1 MRAVRLAS
9 IHNSAATLQSLT
21 AWLHVHGQHVQEVIL
36 ELDPPMDEQP
46 CSTRE
51 LVGCLTAC
59 AATAAG
65 SLQQLELT
73 LGSSTDTLCVAS
85 WCAALRQL
93 RSLCIDARYHGQLRI
108 GSSLE
113 GLTALTRLVLSGRTV
128 SVDTGA
134 QLPPAVERLRLWD
147 ETSAALPL
155 QVGCRLLFC

>member
-1 MRAVRLAS
+1 
-9 IHNSAATLQSLT
+9 
-21 AWLHVHGQHVQEVIL
+21 
-36 ELDPPMDEQP
+36 MDAQP

-73 LGSSTDTLCVAS
+73 LGSSYDTLCVAS

-93 RSLCIDARYHGQLRI
+93 RSLCIDAGYIYRPGQLRI
-108 GSSLE
+108 GSGLE

-128 SVDTGA
+128 SMDAGA
-134 QLPPAVERLRLWD
+134 QLPPAVERLRLCD
-147 ETSAALPL
+147 EASAALPL